1 MVEKSILTKIIESG
15 ANILQGR
22 GGQSI
27 IQDSI
32 GNIFL
37 TTQNKSGSNQ
47 QSLSV
52 KDSISSIA
60 ILNGDTPPS
69 IDISPKYSSNNFNTI
84 NYEQIPIGGVQ
95 VIQPIYNTTTSSNQS
110 QVVPTPLQILRTTM
124 DVLR

>member
-52 KDSISSIA
+52 KDSIS
-60 ILNGDTPPS
+60 
-69 IDISPKYSSNNFNTI
+69 
-84 NYEQIPIGGVQ
+84 
-95 VIQPIYNTTTSSNQS
+95 
-110 QVVPTPLQILRTTM
+110 
-124 DVLR
+124 